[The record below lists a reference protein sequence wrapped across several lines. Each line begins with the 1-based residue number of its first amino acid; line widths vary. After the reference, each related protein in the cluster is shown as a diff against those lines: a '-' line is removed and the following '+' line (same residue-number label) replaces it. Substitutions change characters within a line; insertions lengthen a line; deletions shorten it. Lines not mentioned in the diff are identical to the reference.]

1 MLTTSSSKQIE
12 TAVQELYNSASER
25 EWQRMD
31 RHRTEFAV
39 TWRVL
44 AEHLPP
50 PPARI
55 LDCGGGPGRYAI
67 ELARQ
72 GYEVTLFDLSPGNL
86 ELAQT
91 KADEAGVSVAAIVQG
106 TATDLSR
113 FGDGSFDVVLLMGPL
128 YHLLEEQE
136 RLSAVAEAKRVVRP
150 GGLVFA
156 TLITRYAAHRWA
168 AANEPTWIVDD
179 PEAAQTLLD
188 TGRLPLRLLRPG
200 GFIGYFAHPDEVVP
214 LFRRVGLE
222 VREMLGVDALV
233 SQIEEGVNQLSGAAW
248 ERWVDLS
255 THVASD
261 PSLFGAAEH
270 LVVLARRPMWREVLR
285 RLATALNAEGIPYK
299 VVGSTCLALHGLPL
313 IPGDIDMETD
323 AAGAYRIQAL
333 WPDVVVDPVML
344 CEELTYR
351 THLGHLT
358 IDGVPV
364 EIMGQVERR
373 EGDVW
378 VSTAA
383 STETFVEL
391 DGVPVPVAWL
401 EEEAL
406 AYVRRGRLERTAQC
420 LPYCDRDRLLALLR
434 REVPTAVI

>member
-1 MLTTSSSKQIE
+1 MLAPSSSKQIE
-12 TAVQELYNSASER
+12 AAVQELYDSASER

-86 ELAQT
+86 ALARA
-91 KADEAGVSVAAIVQG
+91 KADEAGVSFTAIVQG
-106 TATDLSR
+106 TATDLSC
-113 FGDGSFDVVLLMGPL
+113 FDDASFDVVLLMGPL
-128 YHLLEEQE
+128 YHLLEEHE
-136 RLSAVAEAKRVVRP
+136 RFSAVAGVKRVVRP

-156 TLITRYAAHRWA
+156 AFITRYAAHRWA

-188 TGRLPLRLLRPG
+188 TGRLPVRPLRPG

-214 LFRRVGLE
+214 LIRRAGLE
-222 VREMLGVDALV
+222 VQAMLGVDALV
-233 SQIEEGVNQLSGAAW
+233 SQIEDGVNQLTGDAW
-248 ERWVDLS
+248 ERWADLS
-255 THVASD
+255 TRVASD
-261 PSLFGAAEH
+261 PVLFGAAEH
-270 LVVLARRPMWREVLR
+270 LLVLARRPMWREVVRL
-285 RLATALNAEGIPYK
+285 LATSLNTAGIPYK
-299 VVGSTCLALHGLPL
+299 IVGSTCLALHGLPL
-313 IPGDIDMETD
+313 TPGDIDIETD
-323 AAGAYRIQAL
+323 AASAYRIQAL
-333 WPDVVVDPVML
+333 WPDAVVDPVML
-344 CEELTYR
+344 HTSPTYR
-351 THLGHLT
+351 SHLGHLSIGGIT
-358 IDGVPV
+358 V
-364 EIMGQVERR
+364 EIMGAIERPD
-373 EGDVW
+373 GDGW

-383 STETFVEL
+383 STETVVPL

-420 LPYCDRDRLLALLR
+420 LPYCDRDRLLSLLR
-434 REVPTAVI
+434 REMPTAVI